1 MNYSY
6 TELEEK
12 SVGLIESETKFLPKL
27 SENLLQNDC
36 YHHRYM

>member
-12 SVGLIESETKFLPKL
+12 SVGLMESETKFLSKL
-27 SENLLQNDC
+27 SKNLLQNDY
-36 YHHRYM
+36 YHYR